1 MNEKK
6 IPENGQL
13 PDEDR
18 IMKELPPE
26 FLEKASGGIL
36 FPEGP
41 SRCIL
46 CGKLCSSRLE
56 YAKHVMEAHGQGSSS
71 GLICPPYA
79 DGADK
84 KRQKGVH
91 RTRSRTGSGTLPA
104 SGSFAAAD
112 FP

>member
-1 MNEKK
+1 MHVNEKK

-46 CGKLCSSRLE
+46 CGKLCNSRLE
-56 YAKHVMEAHGQGSSS
+56 YAKHVMEAHGGQGS
-71 GLICPPYA
+71 
-79 DGADK
+79 
-84 KRQKGVH
+84 
-91 RTRSRTGSGTLPA
+91 
-104 SGSFAAAD
+104 
-112 FP
+112 